1 MDWQSIV
8 AVGVAIACGL
18 WAAWK
23 FVSPFLTGSDGCTS
37 CGDGGRRSASQET
50 LLDIDDP
57 HPS

>member
-8 AVGVAIACGL
+8 AVGVAVACGF

-23 FVSPFLTGSDGCTS
+23 FINPFLADAGGRFS
-37 CGDGGRRSASQET
+37 CGCGGRRSATQES

-57 HPS
+57 PPS

>member
-8 AVGVAIACGL
+8 AVGVAIVCGL

-23 FVSPFLTGSDGCTS
+23 FISPFLADAGGGIS
-37 CGDGGRRSASQET
+37 CGCGGRRSASQET